1 MAYSLFET
9 AELGPLISKNRDRAF
24 RHQRAP
30 LRSQWTDHS
39 RLGGLPGGAGRGG
52 VGIIITGHLS
62 VDRDPAGR

>member
-9 AELGPLISKNRDRAF
+9 AELGPPHIQKQDRAF

-39 RLGGLPGGAGRGG
+39 AWVDSWRRWPG
-52 VGIIITGHLS
+52 VE
-62 VDRDPAGR
+62 

>member
-9 AELGPLISKNRDRAF
+9 AELGPLISKKQDRAF

-39 RLGGLPGGAGRGG
+39 RLGGLLEALAGWSGHHHHGPPVGGPG
-52 VGIIITGHLS
+52 
-62 VDRDPAGR
+62 PAGR